1 MIRIEIARRVL
12 VKQGKGRHRI
22 NPVSVIFE
30 PDLASALEEVARW
43 QEVTEDSATMPFEVA
58 RLYDNAAYLAHLR
71 DTNSDSFN
79 PEPLKVIKAH
89 DSPR

>member
-1 MIRIEIARRVL
+1 MIRIEISRRVL

>member
-1 MIRIEIARRVL
+1 MIRIEITRRVL
-12 VKQGKGRHRI
+12 VKQGKGRNRI

-58 RLYDNAAYLAHLR
+58 RLYDNDAYMDHLR
-71 DTNSDSFN
+71 QTTSATFN
-79 PEPLKVIKAH
+79 PEPLRVIT
-89 DSPR
+89 P

>member
-43 QEVTEDSATMPFEVA
+43 QEVTEDSATKPFEVA